1 MRNYWLRIVF
11 GAVAIFAVGMVGVTL
26 ARQGMRSVKGV
37 VEGSG
42 PINLPVAFLP
52 FKLDGERIG
61 TIQRI
66 RINRLAPKQI
76 SSIDIRVRLAD
87 SVSPHR
93 LDRCIL
99 VADNFE
105 HINDQTTFLCSTPED
120 TAGENLRA
128 VGDITIARSGESYRL
143 LMPEDAI
150 QELTDSEVV
159 FVGEDS
165 AGLTREQQDSI
176 GQAVQHMT
184 DSVLEANRPKLE
196 SLGVNL
202 PRHPKR

>member
-1 MRNYWLRIVF
+1 MRNYWLRIGL

-61 TIQRI
+61 TIQRV

-76 SSIDIRVRLAD
+76 SSIEIRVRLAD

-105 HINDQTTFLCSTPED
+105 RINDQTTFLCSTPED

-128 VGDITIARSGESYRL
+128 VGDITIARSGESFRL

-150 QELTDSEVV
+150 KELTDSAVV

-165 AGLTREQQDSI
+165 AGLSFEQQDSI
-176 GQAVQHMT
+176 GRQVA
-184 DSVLEANRPKLE
+184 DSARQ
-196 SLGVNL
+196 
-202 PRHPKR
+202 R